1 MIEELAEHMM
11 PRPTYLHMLEPY
23 IGTEQVKVLQGVRRS
38 GKSSILRMLYNELRD
53 RGIDQRNI
61 FVRRFDEFGL
71 PATMDAQTLTQ
82 ELAAAIDAGNPSHM
96 FYVFLD
102 EVQQVQDWQNVVRGL
117 HTKRG
122 VDVYITG
129 SNAHLLSSDLATQ
142 LAGRTITFDVFPLS
156 FEEYLRFTAEYNQ
169 NETDDVTN
177 MQPRSRDD
185 LFSTYLRFG
194 GMPSLFSLREFN
206 LDGIS
211 RELNSIY
218 NTVILN
224 DVASR
229 TEIRD
234 IALLNRLVA
243 YLFST
248 SGNLFSARK
257 LVGALASAGR
267 RTSVETV
274 DSYIDA
280 LERAFILHA
289 VPQSGLQ
296 GKRLMNPL
304 RKFYPIDTGLR
315 NLAGG
320 FSGRDL
326 GFQLENVV
334 ANELLRRG
342 WTVTVGA
349 LSGSEVDFV
358 ASKLDQREYI
368 QVAQTMVDPAVHR
381 RELEPLRSI
390 GDAFPRAVLT
400 LDPYS
405 AGITKDGIRI
415 INIIDWLL
423 GADAV

>member
-1 MIEELAEHMM
+1 MIQELEEYMV
-11 PRPTYLHMLEPY
+11 PRPAYMHLLEPY
-23 IGTEQVKVLQGVRRS
+23 IGTEQVKVLQGIRRS
-38 GKSSILRMLYNELRD
+38 GKSSILRMLHSELCG
-53 RGIDQRNI
+53 RGIEQRNI
-61 FVRRFDEFGL
+61 FIKRFDEFGL
-71 PATMDAQTLTQ
+71 PATMDAQALTQ
-82 ELAAAIDAGNPSHM
+82 QLAAALEAGNPSQM

-142 LAGRTITFDVFPLS
+142 LAGRTITIDVFPLS
-156 FEEYLRFTAEYNQ
+156 FEEYLRFTAEYN
-169 NETDDVTN
+169 EREGADKTN
-177 MQPRSRDD
+177 GQSRSRDD

-194 GMPSLFSLREFN
+194 GMPSLFSLREFS

-211 RELNSIY
+211 RELSSIY

-224 DVASR
+224 DVAQR
-229 TEIRD
+229 MQIRD
-234 IALLNRLVA
+234 ITLLNRLVA

-248 SGNLFSARK
+248 SGNLFSMRK
-257 LVGALASAGR
+257 LVGSLASAGR

-280 LERAFILHA
+280 LERAFILHG

-304 RKFYPIDTGLR
+304 RKFYPVDTGLR

-358 ASKLDQREYI
+358 ACKLDQREYI
-368 QVAQTMVDPAVHR
+368 QVTQTMVDTAVYR
-381 RELEPLRSI
+381 RELEPLRTIS
-390 GDAFPRAVLT
+390 DAFPKIVLT
-400 LDPYS
+400 LDRYRV
-405 AGITKDGIRI
+405 GTTEDGIRV

-423 GADAV
+423 GRDIV

>member
-1 MIEELAEHMM
+1 M
-11 PRPTYLHMLEPY
+11 
-23 IGTEQVKVLQGVRRS
+23 
-38 GKSSILRMLYNELRD
+38 
-53 RGIDQRNI
+53 
-61 FVRRFDEFGL
+61 
-71 PATMDAQTLTQ
+71 
-82 ELAAAIDAGNPSHM
+82 
-96 FYVFLD
+96 
-102 EVQQVQDWQNVVRGL
+102 
-117 HTKRG
+117 
-122 VDVYITG
+122 
-129 SNAHLLSSDLATQ
+129 
-142 LAGRTITFDVFPLS
+142 
-156 FEEYLRFTAEYNQ
+156 
-169 NETDDVTN
+169 
-177 MQPRSRDD
+177 
-185 LFSTYLRFG
+185 
-194 GMPSLFSLREFN
+194 
-206 LDGIS
+206 
-211 RELNSIY
+211 NSIY

-229 TEIRD
+229 MEIRD

-248 SGNLFSARK
+248 SGNLFSTRK